1 MAPHVTG
8 RAQVMS
14 GGDIAGAEDG
24 EQGGREG
31 GREAAFME
39 HERRRKK
46 GNGKKREKN

>member
-24 EQGGREG
+24 EQGGRE
-31 GREAAFME
+31 AAFME